1 MFSLFKKKN
10 NNPEIPNWASAFDEK
25 EYSTFRSELD
35 SYFDKLNVDYKIGD
49 GVIEISEN
57 IFGFGILG
65 LTNVLQFCKQEKPS
79 HYRHIISDHF
89 DSMLRAHKFD
99 DEFNKI
105 VSDFEKIKQYIGV
118 RLYDNEYVANIG
130 QKLTIGQNFAG
141 DIYSMVVFDLPD
153 SVINIKPEQTDKW
166 NKTNE
171 ELFTIGI
178 NNIKAKYPF
187 SISQENFGEFDIWFI
202 QGEHFFT
209 ANIVFEFENR
219 KELIGSKGSLIGLPH
234 RHSAIIYP
242 IENLEVVKAINGI
255 IPTIY
260 GMNQEGPGS
269 LSNKLFWYRDGI
281 YTELPYKFEDGK
293 LQFFPPDNFVELLN
307 ELKAK

>member
-10 NNPEIPNWASAFDEK
+10 NYPEIPKWASAFGEK

-35 SYFDKLNVDYKIGD
+35 SYFNKLNVDYKVGE

-57 IFGFGILG
+57 VFGFGILG
-65 LTNVLQFCKQEKPS
+65 LTNVLQFCKQEKPA
-79 HYRHIISDHF
+79 HYRQIISDHF
-89 DSMLRAHKFD
+89 DSMIRAHKFD
-99 DEFNKI
+99 DDFNKI
-105 VSDFEKIKQYIGV
+105 VSDFEKVKQYIGV

-130 QKLTIGQNFAG
+130 QELTIGKNFAG
-141 DIYSMVVFDLPD
+141 DIYSMIVFDLPD
-153 SVINIKPEQTDKW
+153 SVINIKPEQTNEW

-171 ELFTIGI
+171 ELFAIGI
-178 NNIKAKYPF
+178 NNIKAKYPL

-209 ANIVFEFENR
+209 ANIVFELENR
-219 KELIGSKGSLIGLPH
+219 KELIGSKGSLVGLPH

-242 IENLEVVKAINGI
+242 IENLETVKAINGI

-269 LSNKLFWYRDGI
+269 LSNKLFWYRDGN
-281 YTELPYKFEDGK
+281 YTELPYKLENGK
-293 LQFFPPDNFVELLN
+293 LQFFPPDSFVELLN
-307 ELKAK
+307 ELNAE